1 MRRVAFLCILL
12 YTVIDIIASPLDVLL
27 ANIALHGVALEA
39 QPQAGPFSFG
49 LTGAGLIGS
58 FFPLPLVPFRLSA
71 RRSHS
76 V

>member
-39 QPQAGPFSFG
+39 QPQAGPFSLVWRARLMVDVVFDG
-49 LTGAGLIGS
+49 DCSGGSCAAG
-58 FFPLPLVPFRLSA
+58 
-71 RRSHS
+71 
-76 V
+76 

>member
-49 LTGAGLIGS
+49 LTGAVDG
-58 FFPLPLVPFRLSA
+58 
-71 RRSHS
+71 
-76 V
+76 